1 VAPPKK
7 KGGRVT
13 PKAGASDTRK
23 LPSAGTP
30 TVARSNSTGGSSS
43 IGASSRY
50 TPPIPAKVK
59 GPSPTWVPVL
69 LFGLLILGSL
79 IIILNYMGLLP
90 NAPQNY
96 YLLIGLAGILGG
108 ILVATQYH

>member
-1 VAPPKK
+1 M
-7 KGGRVT
+7 T
-13 PKAGASDTRK
+13 PKAGASDSRK

-30 TVARSNSTGGSSS
+30 TVTRSSSGSSGS

>member
-1 VAPPKK
+1 MAPPKK

-30 TVARSNSTGGSSS
+30 TVARSSSSGSSS

-50 TPPIPAKVK
+50 TPPVPAKVK

-69 LFGLLILGSL
+69 LFGLLILGAL
-79 IIILNYMGLLP
+79 VIILNYMGLLP